1 MTGQESGKEGV
12 FLSWVLW
19 GPGESSGSLSC
30 ICPLT

>member
-19 GPGESSGSLSC
+19 GPGEFLR
-30 ICPLT
+30 LTELHLPP